1 MSGELTP
8 NALHPE
14 LAASPTMR
22 TELRRALA
30 QSTGSAEDRRD
41 LLRDVR
47 DLLQSGRT
55 SVAFFAEPECTG
67 APIFNPASLV
77 SGQRYFTRP
86 SESLAGLRC
95 VRTGPTALQLIEAG
109 GESVDVDF
117 GCVDEAGPIT
127 PIRRALE
134 PEAPAPAPAATS
146 LFSKKKKKQGE
157 AAEQSVHRELEMA
170 NLELMRRRRELRN
183 CSERLAQTEAQL
195 EDRAAL
201 QAKYRELV
209 QDHDELQQAHQAQV
223 QAHQAHQTQLALLQ
237 SQLAESAASA
247 NVLRRHQAQAQS
259 EAHESALRYE
269 EQLSSERESHTRAM
283 AALKSAHE
291 RQLAAQSERLE
302 AAQRPAPSSP
312 EGNMESLTAD
322 IRSKISA
329 ERNRAMEALRAA
341 KLKQSDEQAEAS
353 QRALEES
360 QRLHRT
366 SEEQVA
372 TLRRSLDAL
381 QSDKDSV
388 VGEWS
393 RSEIR
398 CAKLEASHEEL
409 RAKLKKARAERD
421 ALRRQ
426 TAQRAAPRP
435 QPSTTAPGTPTS
447 TPGTPEKPRTP
458 QAQIARSSSLPD
470 RTVTPV
476 RNTHFV
482 LWNAAQKEE
491 QLRSA
496 VRKCE
501 AETKEAQQ
509 AYEELKDSH
518 AALSSK
524 NAELHGALSSR
535 NAELRQ
541 SESVRAATE
550 AKLVDSEEQLA
561 AANAAREET
570 QRAFDTVEA
579 SSEKLKGFMAE
590 KLRETQALE
599 GELCERGEE
608 LERVSEARAELQGA
622 VDAATASA
630 SESAE
635 SAAASAGELQRL
647 QHVESELVRLE
658 AEKQSAEVAMA
669 DAVASMEA
677 ASAHATRNESEVA
690 SAHASAFEAWSSR
703 EASLESEVTAKA
715 DAMAALQSEF
725 HAARGAMEA
734 DLASRAEQ
742 VSEQA
747 ALAEQSAARESE
759 LRQECASVSSELAEV
774 RASSAEATK
783 SLAQLGQGQDA
794 LSEHDLSSRVAVIE
808 QMFERRLHAV
818 QAKAAEQLAAVRDRE
833 RALKAQVGDLLMRA
847 QQAERTDHDFQKLE
861 KDLTDQ
867 MLAADRESRHRRRA
881 EARLGEAQ
889 EELSELHESIEVN
902 SRTSATSNALEDAL
916 RQQISTL
923 QSKVDEV
930 GGVTAQLLVDGLTI
944 ASTRVTSDGQVSIV
958 EQPLA
963 FPNTDGAEAAARPAQ
978 PLRSAV
984 QQWAASTGTE
994 LHGAEDSAER
1004 PRPDDDT
1011 RVALLACRKEMAAL
1025 ERAKAKAEKELKREI
1040 KRRQSAEAK
1049 EQAWERQ
1056 TLSES
1061 AVSLTAAEQ
1070 EAAVNAAVEKAV
1082 HQAEE
1087 QAHAWITKIQAA
1099 REMEKKAIVRE
1110 REEAANTQRKL
1121 EKKLRAADETIG
1133 ELMLGAP
1140 SPIVTRSPHGTATT
1154 KESRRRPYKLA
1165 RPKAI
1170 SRA

>member
-134 PEAPAPAPAATS
+134 PEAPAPAPAATA
-146 LFSKKKKKQGE
+146 LFSKKKKKQGG

-209 QDHDELQQAHQAQV
+209 QDHDELQQAQQAQV
-223 QAHQAHQTQLALLQ
+223 QAQQAQGAQLALLQ

-283 AALKSAHE
+283 AALNSAHE

-341 KLKQSDEQAEAS
+341 KLKQSEEQAEAS

-470 RTVTPV
+470 RTATPV

-501 AETKEAQQ
+501 AETKGAQQ

-599 GELCERGEE
+599 GELRERGEE

-725 HAARGAMEA
+725 DAARGAMEA

-742 VSEQA
+742 VSEQE

-783 SLAQLGQGQDA
+783 TLPQQGQDA
-794 LSEHDLSSRVAVIE
+794 LSEHDLASRVAVIE

-833 RALKAQVGDLLMRA
+833 RALKAQVGDLSMRA
-847 QQAERTDHDFQKLE
+847 EQAERTDHDFQKLE

-867 MLAADRESRHRRRA
+867 MLAADRELRHRRRA

-963 FPNTDGAEAAARPAQ
+963 FPNTDGAVEAAARSAQ

-1004 PRPDDDT
+1004 PQPDDDT
-1011 RVALLACRKEMAAL
+1011 RLALQACRKEMAAL